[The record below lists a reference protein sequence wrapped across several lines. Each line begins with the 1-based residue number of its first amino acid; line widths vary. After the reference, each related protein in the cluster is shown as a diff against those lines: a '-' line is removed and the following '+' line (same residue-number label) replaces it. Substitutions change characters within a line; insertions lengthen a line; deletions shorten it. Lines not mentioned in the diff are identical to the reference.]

1 MCEVFSV
8 SAFMVGHRA
17 GRLLVSV
24 TINGGCRAERRD
36 RGACNT

>member
-8 SAFMVGHRA
+8 STFMVGHRA

-24 TINGGCRAERRD
+24 TITGGCRAERRD